1 MKVDNLI
8 LGAGIAGLGAAYA
21 LRKAGKTALVV
32 ERDATYGGL
41 CGNIEI
47 DGFRFDRFVHFT
59 FTQNDEVNA
68 IFKASC
74 GELIKHTPNPFNIYH
89 RQWIKHP
96 AQNNLFPLVT
106 DEKEEIIRDF
116 KARPVVDATYVPKNY
131 EEWLR
136 VQFGNYFAEHFPMVY
151 TKKYW
156 MREAR
161 DLRTEW
167 VGNRVYQPSLDEVI
181 IGSQTA
187 ETPITYYAKEMR
199 YPQKGGYKALL
210 KSMADVANI
219 EYGMCVT
226 EICPKEKKVRFANG
240 REIGYEKLYS
250 SLPLP
255 VVIESIQNVPDAVRD
270 AVNQLECTSGYHISV
285 ALKTKNIPP
294 YLWWYIYDE
303 DILAARVYSPSLKS
317 PDNVPEG
324 CSSLQMEVYCKENE
338 YTERELIEGTV
349 GMLVGMGILKQED
362 ILFTHVGFE
371 KYANVIFTEP
381 IYIARTIVR
390 DWLKEQGVE
399 TIGRFG
405 EWDYLW
411 SDQSLLS
418 GMNIINVIN

>member
-1 MKVDNLI
+1 M
-8 LGAGIAGLGAAYA
+8 
-21 LRKAGKTALVV
+21 
-32 ERDATYGGL
+32 
-41 CGNIEI
+41 
-47 DGFRFDRFVHFT
+47 
-59 FTQNDEVNA
+59 
-68 IFKASC
+68 
-74 GELIKHTPNPFNIYH
+74 
-89 RQWIKHP
+89 
-96 AQNNLFPLVT
+96 
-106 DEKEEIIRDF
+106 
-116 KARPVVDATYVPKNY
+116 
-131 EEWLR
+131 
-136 VQFGNYFAEHFPMVY
+136 
-151 TKKYW
+151 
-156 MREAR
+156 
-161 DLRTEW
+161 
-167 VGNRVYQPSLDEVI
+167 
-181 IGSQTA
+181 
-187 ETPITYYAKEMR
+187 
-199 YPQKGGYKALL
+199 
-210 KSMADVANI
+210 
-219 EYGMCVT
+219 
-226 EICPKEKKVRFANG
+226 
-240 REIGYEKLYS
+240 
-250 SLPLP
+250 
-255 VVIESIQNVPDAVRD
+255 PDAVRD

>member
-21 LRKAGKTALVV
+21 LHRMGQMALVV
-32 ERDATYGGL
+32 EKDATYGGL

-47 DGFRFDRFVHFT
+47 DGFSFDRFVHFT
-59 FTQNDEVNA
+59 FTQNEDVNA

-74 GELIKHTPNPFNIYH
+74 GALIRHIPNPYNIYH

-96 AQNNLFPLVT
+96 AQNNLFPLSVE
-106 DEKEEIIRDF
+106 EKEAIIRDF

-181 IGSQTA
+181 VGSQMS

-199 YPQKGGYKALL
+199 YPQRGGYKALL

-219 EYGMCVT
+219 EYGMCMK

-240 REIGYEKLYS
+240 TEIGYEKIYS

-255 VVIESIQNVPDAVRD
+255 VVIDSIKNAPDAVRD
-270 AVNQLECTSGYHISV
+270 AVNQLESTSGYHISV

-324 CSSLQMEVYCKENE
+324 CSSLQMEIYCKENE
-338 YTERELIEGTV
+338 YTEQELIEGTV
-349 GMLVGMGILKQED
+349 GKFVEMGIIKQED

-381 IYIARTIVR
+381 IYRARKIVR

-418 GMNIINVIN
+418 GLNIRL